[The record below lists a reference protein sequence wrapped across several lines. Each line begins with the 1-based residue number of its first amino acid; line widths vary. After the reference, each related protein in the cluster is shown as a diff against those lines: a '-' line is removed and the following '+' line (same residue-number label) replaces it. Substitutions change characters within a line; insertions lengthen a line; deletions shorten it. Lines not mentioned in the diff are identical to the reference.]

1 MCQLCQ
7 KVTGI
12 TLSLKITFEMSP
24 LTIKLEN
31 ILMIFNS
38 NRFLAKRQ
46 GIVSQIQKNM
56 IEDTRLNM
64 ILFLRQEN
72 LISRLSSKP
81 THLPIL
87 VLRKEMQVVL
97 HGFT

>member
-1 MCQLCQ
+1 
-7 KVTGI
+7 
-12 TLSLKITFEMSP
+12 MSP

>member
-1 MCQLCQ
+1 M
-7 KVTGI
+7 
-12 TLSLKITFEMSP
+12 FP

-46 GIVSQIQKNM
+46 GIVSQMQKNM

>member
-1 MCQLCQ
+1 
-7 KVTGI
+7 
-12 TLSLKITFEMSP
+12 
-24 LTIKLEN
+24 
-31 ILMIFNS
+31 MIFNS

-46 GIVSQIQKNM
+46 GIVSQ

>member
-1 MCQLCQ
+1 
-7 KVTGI
+7 
-12 TLSLKITFEMSP
+12 MSP

-87 VLRKEMQVVL
+87 VLRKEMQVAL

>member
-1 MCQLCQ
+1 M
-7 KVTGI
+7 
-12 TLSLKITFEMSP
+12 FP

>member
-1 MCQLCQ
+1 M
-7 KVTGI
+7 
-12 TLSLKITFEMSP
+12 FP

-38 NRFLAKRQ
+38 KRQ

-81 THLPIL
+81 AHLPIL

>member
-1 MCQLCQ
+1 
-7 KVTGI
+7 
-12 TLSLKITFEMSP
+12 
-24 LTIKLEN
+24 
-31 ILMIFNS
+31 
-38 NRFLAKRQ
+38 
-46 GIVSQIQKNM
+46 M

>member
-1 MCQLCQ
+1 
-7 KVTGI
+7 
-12 TLSLKITFEMSP
+12 
-24 LTIKLEN
+24 
-31 ILMIFNS
+31 MIFNS

-46 GIVSQIQKNM
+46 GIVSHIQKNM

>member
-1 MCQLCQ
+1 
-7 KVTGI
+7 
-12 TLSLKITFEMSP
+12 
-24 LTIKLEN
+24 
-31 ILMIFNS
+31 MIFNS

-81 THLPIL
+81 AHLPIL

>member
-1 MCQLCQ
+1 M
-7 KVTGI
+7 
-12 TLSLKITFEMSP
+12 FP

-46 GIVSQIQKNM
+46 GIVSQMQNNM

>member
-1 MCQLCQ
+1 M
-7 KVTGI
+7 
-12 TLSLKITFEMSP
+12 FP

-46 GIVSQIQKNM
+46 GIVSQ

>member
-1 MCQLCQ
+1 
-7 KVTGI
+7 
-12 TLSLKITFEMSP
+12 MSP

-81 THLPIL
+81 SHLPIL

>member
-1 MCQLCQ
+1 
-7 KVTGI
+7 
-12 TLSLKITFEMSP
+12 MSP

-64 ILFLRQEN
+64 TLFLRQEN

>member
-1 MCQLCQ
+1 
-7 KVTGI
+7 
-12 TLSLKITFEMSP
+12 MSP

-56 IEDTRLNM
+56 IEDTRLNV

>member
-1 MCQLCQ
+1 
-7 KVTGI
+7 
-12 TLSLKITFEMSP
+12 MSP

-46 GIVSQIQKNM
+46 GIVSQ